1 MSYAPSPRP
10 TFDRPTHISYNTVT
24 RHLWG
29 DEASGRVDDW
39 IYVSSSKIHQL
50 LFGLPPGGSFRHSP
64 DFRTVF
70 GADEVLIVLS
80 GIYVSANPE
89 TGEVHVARP
98 GEAIF
103 FRKDTWHHGFNAST
117 EPLRVLEYFA
127 PPPSTGTSGAY
138 ARTRPYIEQPRY
150 VRNDWLGRLPME
162 QRQAETSATMRVL
175 READL
180 HWRMESATHPALVGL
195 YAATE
200 HLTAGKM
207 ILLPGQSSSMERH
220 GGDEGLYLLKGTLNV
235 LTPEAEGQ
243 TWFELHPRDGFFLP
257 EGAPHQ
263 YQNLSAEPVE
273 FYFGIAP
280 AYLAP

>member
-10 TFDRPTHISYNTVT
+10 TFDRPTHISYSTVT

-89 TGEVHVARP
+89 TGEVHVAKP

-103 FRKDTWHHGFNAST
+103 FRKDTWHHGFNASA

-138 ARTRPYIEQPRY
+138 ARTRPYVEQPRY

-180 HWRMESATHPALVGL
+180 HWRMESPKHPALVGL

-280 AYLAP
+280 TYLAP

>member
-10 TFDRPTHISYNTVT
+10 VFDKPTHIPYATVT

-29 DEASGRVDDW
+29 DEIAGRVDDW
-39 IYVSSSKIHQL
+39 IYVSSGKIHQL
-50 LFGLPPGGSFRHSP
+50 VFGLPPGGAFRHSP

-70 GADEVLIVLS
+70 GADEVLFVLQ
-80 GIYVSANPE
+80 GTYVSANPE
-89 TGEVHVARP
+89 TGEVHVANP
-98 GEAIF
+98 GEAVF

-138 ARTRPYIEQPRY
+138 AKTRPYVEKPHY
-150 VRNDWLGRLPME
+150 TRNDLLGHLPMKA
-162 QRQAETSATMRVL
+162 AEAKSSDTMRVL
-175 READL
+175 RESDI
-180 HWRMESATHPALVGL
+180 HWRLEGDRQSALVGL

-207 ILLPGQSSSMERH
+207 ILLPGQKSAMETH
-220 GGDEGLYLLKGTLNV
+220 GGDEGLYLTKGTLNI
-235 LTPEAEGQ
+235 LAPDAEGQ
-243 TWFELHPRDGFFLP
+243 RWFELNPKDGFYLP
-257 EGAPHQ
+257 QGARHQ
-263 YQNLSAEPVE
+263 YQNLSGEPVE

-280 AYLAP
+280 NYLAP